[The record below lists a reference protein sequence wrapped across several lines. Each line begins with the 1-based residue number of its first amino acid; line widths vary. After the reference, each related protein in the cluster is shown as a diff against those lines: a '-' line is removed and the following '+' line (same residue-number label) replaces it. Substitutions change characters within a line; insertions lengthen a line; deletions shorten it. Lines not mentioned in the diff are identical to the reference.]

1 MAGRP
6 IGDNVFI
13 THETLHFLRTSEA
26 KKYCSMAVKIDMSKA
41 YDRLEW
47 GFIESVLSHL
57 GFAERWITWVMK
69 CIDSVPYSFLING
82 SPQGLVKPSRG
93 IRQGDPLSP
102 YIFILCT
109 EVLSALCEKA
119 QMNGFFSGIRVSR
132 HSPSVNH
139 LLFTDDTMFFCKSN
153 ATSVSTISA
162 ILQQYESL
170 SAHKINILK
179 SSITFLAKN
188 PPEGKARVK
197 QALAV
202 EAEGGIGKY
211 LVLPEN
217 FGRKKRD
224 IFAAIVDRIR
234 HKAFSWTSRFLSR
247 ARKQVLLKAVLSYM
261 P

>member
-93 IRQGDPLSP
+93 IRQGDPLSLFL
-102 YIFILCT
+102 FILCAEALIHT
-109 EVLSALCEKA
+109 MNQAEQRGSLTGMKIALSCP
-119 QMNGFFSGIRVSR
+119 Q
-132 HSPSVNH
+132 
-139 LLFTDDTMFFCKSN
+139 SN
-153 ATSVSTISA
+153 I
-162 ILQQYESL
+162 
-170 SAHKINILK
+170 
-179 SSITFLAKN
+179 
-188 PPEGKARVK
+188 
-197 QALAV
+197 
-202 EAEGGIGKY
+202 
-211 LVLPEN
+211 
-217 FGRKKRD
+217 
-224 IFAAIVDRIR
+224 
-234 HKAFSWTSRFLSR
+234 
-247 ARKQVLLKAVLSYM
+247 
-261 P
+261 